1 MQPLDALRL
10 QTVFDLID
18 QNDRGL
24 LRGLALQLS
33 CPKPAHRPPRCAGNV
48 PPLNETIGPTRA
60 GHSARTGQDTW
71 LTELLE
77 RASYEDGGMNKTL
90 RRSARPR

>member
-33 CPKPAHRPPRCAGNV
+33 CPKPASQCREIV